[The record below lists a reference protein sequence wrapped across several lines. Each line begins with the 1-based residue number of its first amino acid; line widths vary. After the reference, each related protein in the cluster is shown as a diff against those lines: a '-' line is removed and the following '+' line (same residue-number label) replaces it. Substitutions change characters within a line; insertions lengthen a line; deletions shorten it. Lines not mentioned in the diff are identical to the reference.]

1 MGRGCW
7 DKRYSL
13 EILSTKTKAG
23 GGFPSYDM
31 IFYGVPLCH
40 SESMGDDCHYEYW
53 IMTTHENFTAFV
65 RTKITSPEPDPYRYD
80 VTLIDEDVDTR
91 DKDIIELS
99 GEINSQCVLYM
110 NLYARLKLN
119 SKLLSFDEKIE
130 LIIAYYLNDSIID
143 PLDKWNL
150 VDRRGT
156 GSIIDTEYIVETIYN
171 DIKESIDDTRPEK
184 LRVAAEK
191 INQFGEPQGIVKE
204 IVEMF
209 KLA

>member
-1 MGRGCW
+1 VC
-7 DKRYSL
+7 SL
-13 EILSTKTKAG
+13 
-23 GGFPSYDM
+23 
-31 IFYGVPLCH
+31 
-40 SESMGDDCHYEYW
+40 YE
-53 IMTTHENFTAFV
+53 FV
-65 RTKITSPEPDPYRYD
+65 CQT
-80 VTLIDEDVDTR
+80 
-91 DKDIIELS
+91 
-99 GEINSQCVLYM
+99 
-110 NLYARLKLN
+110 

-130 LIIAYYLNDSIID
+130 LIIAYYLNDS
-143 PLDKWNL
+143 
-150 VDRRGT
+150 DRRGT

>member
-1 MGRGCW
+1 VCGFIALCSSHTIDKSISILSKYARTMGRGCW

-80 VTLIDEDVDTR
+80 VTLIDETLVI
-91 DKDIIELS
+91 KIS
-99 GEINSQCVLYM
+99 
-110 NLYARLKLN
+110 LN
-119 SKLLSFDEKIE
+119 FLE
-130 LIIAYYLNDSIID
+130 
-143 PLDKWNL
+143 
-150 VDRRGT
+150 R
-156 GSIIDTEYIVETIYN
+156 
-171 DIKESIDDTRPEK
+171 
-184 LRVAAEK
+184 
-191 INQFGEPQGIVKE
+191 
-204 IVEMF
+204 
-209 KLA
+209 